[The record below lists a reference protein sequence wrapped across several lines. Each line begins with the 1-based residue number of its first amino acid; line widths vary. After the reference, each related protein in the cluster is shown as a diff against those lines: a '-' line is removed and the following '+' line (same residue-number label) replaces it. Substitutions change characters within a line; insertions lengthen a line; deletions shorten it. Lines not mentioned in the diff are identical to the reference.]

1 MKWFKKK
8 EEGTRVNVVEEH
20 FVPSRI
26 PTYTG
31 LETFR
36 AADYSHEKPE
46 ALVAAFD
53 RVVTYLS
60 GLIATTDHHSTGID
74 GDNYVTNEMH
84 HIWADHAA
92 ENAEHENQIVRI
104 RNAITMR
111 INELKNKLSTGMKNK
126 EKLVA
131 EIEPLEGLHPHFQLH
146 VGRHTI
152 SVGVIA
158 TLIAIIIDTV
168 VFWGYLQNIILG
180 NGFMLAISVLAMAL
194 MSDFSTYMIG
204 LLYSRRNHGFIA
216 KPLMWS
222 GCAFFGALFTV
233 SVVATVMM
241 KFGAMSLTFGTLDAA
256 GNFLPKE
263 GDYNLAEYGA
273 TLAQAFVPLITA
285 GASFF
290 FSLGDN
296 NYLISVREKL
306 QRELAEL
313 DANLSD
319 WSNELVLLENAPDI
333 SALDAIKRKSA
344 EAHIE
349 ALEKGLKLHLRKMMT
364 ERISDPTFTEK
375 MTVSGNAV
383 LNPGDPVKST
393 LVPVTTNVSLNKAS

>member
-1 MKWFKKK
+1 MWFKKK

-36 AADYSHEKPE
+36 AADYSYENPE
-46 ALVAAFD
+46 ALVAAFE

-60 GLIATTDHHSTGID
+60 DLIATTDHHSTGID

-92 ENAEHENQIVRI
+92 EKAEHDNQIVRI

-111 INELKNKLSTGMKNK
+111 INDLKDKHSSGMKSK
-126 EKLVA
+126 DKLIA
-131 EIEPLEGLHPHFQLH
+131 EIEPLEGLRPHFQLH

-152 SVGVIA
+152 SVGVIV
-158 TLIAIIIDTV
+158 TLLAIIIDSV

-180 NGFMLAISVLAMAL
+180 NGFMLVISVLAMAL

-222 GCAFFGALFTV
+222 GCAFFGALFIV

-241 KFGAMSLTFGTLDAA
+241 KFGAMSSTFGTIDAA
-256 GNFLPKE
+256 GNFIPKE

-273 TLAQAFVPLITA
+273 TLAQSFVPLITA

-306 QRELAEL
+306 KRELAEL
-313 DANLSD
+313 EVKLSD
-319 WSNELVLLENAPDI
+319 WSNELVLLENAPDF
-333 SALDAIKRKSA
+333 SALDAIKRESA
-344 EAHIE
+344 EAHIK
-349 ALEKGLKLHLRKMMT
+349 ALENGLKLHLRKMAA
-364 ERISDPTFTEK
+364 ERIADPSFTEK
-375 MTVSGNAV
+375 MTASGNAIF
-383 LNPGDPVKST
+383 NPENSVKGT
-393 LVPVTTNVSLNKAS
+393 LTPVTTNVSLNKAS

>member
-1 MKWFKKK
+1 MMWFKKK

-26 PTYTG
+26 PTYSG

-60 GLIATTDHHSTGID
+60 SLISTTDHHSSGVD
-74 GDNYVTNEMH
+74 GDNYVTNEMR
-84 HIWADHAA
+84 HIRADHAA
-92 ENAEHENQIVRI
+92 EEAEHANQIVRI

-111 INELKNKLSTGMKNK
+111 IIELKDKLSTGMKKK
-126 EKLVA
+126 EKLTA
-131 EIEPLEGLHPHFQLH
+131 EIEPLEGLHSHFQLH

-152 SVGVIA
+152 SVSVIA
-158 TLIAIIIDTV
+158 TLICIILDTV

-216 KPLMWS
+216 KPLMWG
-222 GCAFFGALFTV
+222 GCAFFGTLFIV

-241 KFGAMSLTFGTLDAA
+241 KFGAMSSTFGSIDAA
-256 GNFLPKE
+256 GHFIPKE
-263 GDYNLAEYGA
+263 GDYNFAEYGA

-306 QRELAEL
+306 KRELEEL
-313 DANLSD
+313 DVKISD
-319 WSNELVLLENAPDI
+319 WGNELVLLEHAPDI
-333 SALDAIKRKSA
+333 SALDIAKKESA
-344 EAHIE
+344 EAHID

-364 ERISDPTFTEK
+364 EMIDDPAFTEK
-375 MTVSGNAV
+375 MTVSGNAI
-383 LNPGDPVKST
+383 LNPEDSVKST
-393 LVPVTTNVSLNKAS
+393 LMPVTTNVSLNKAS